1 MGSWGVGGWRGA
13 ERSHDKVVAGGPREV
28 ADCGVRWAKLQLA
41 SEAVAG
47 GPGDR
52 PQNPEFQHR
61 ELQLQTTD

>member
-1 MGSWGVGGWRGA
+1 MERIRG
-13 ERSHDKVVAGGPREV
+13 KVVAGRPSEV
-28 ADCGVRWAKLQLA
+28 ADCGAGRAKLQLA
-41 SEAVAG
+41 GKAAAG